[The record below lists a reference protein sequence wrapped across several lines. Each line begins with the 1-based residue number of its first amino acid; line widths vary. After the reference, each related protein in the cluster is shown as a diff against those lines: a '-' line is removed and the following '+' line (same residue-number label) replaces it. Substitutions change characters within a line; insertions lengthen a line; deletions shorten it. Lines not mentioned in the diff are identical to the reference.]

1 MKKSVYSLV
10 LSDGVIEIIDRMAYQ
25 NNTSRSSMI
34 NNILADAVQYTTPE
48 KRIYDIFVAI
58 RSNMDE
64 DVFQVLTQPSDVMLL
79 IRSVMKYKYKP
90 VIRYSLELYHTFD
103 KTIGK
108 IKVSFRTQSETLKSD
123 LTDFLRLWAQLENS
137 SVIDSFP
144 DDITYVIED
153 GRFTRTFRLPAE
165 LEHQSNREIANAIS
179 EYIKMFD
186 EILKIY
192 FANIGNRRI
201 AEHLVKEKYQEY
213 LQRGIVII

>member
-10 LSDGVIEIIDRMAYQ
+10 LSDGIIELIDRMAYQ

-34 NNILADAVQYTTPE
+34 NNILADALQYTTPE

-58 RSNMDE
+58 RSNMDD
-64 DVFQVLTQPSDVMLL
+64 DVFQVLTQPSDVMLS

-90 VIRYSLELYHTFD
+90 VIRYSLELYHTFE

-108 IKVSFRTQSETLKSD
+108 IKVSFRTQSEALKSD
-123 LTDFLRLWAQLENS
+123 LTDFLRLWAQLENNYI
-137 SVIDSFP
+137 IDFFP
-144 DDITYVIED
+144 EDITYTIED
-153 GRFTRTFRLPAE
+153 GRFTRTFRLPE
-165 LEHQSNREIANAIS
+165 EMEHQSNREIANAIS

-192 FANIGNRRI
+192 FTNISNRRL
-201 AEHLVKEKYQEY
+201 AEKLVIEKYQEY
-213 LQRGIVII
+213 LAKGIVVI